1 VASSFPPHPTPQ
13 APGAA
18 LERSLGRWD
27 LTAIGVN
34 QVIGTAVFLMPAQIA
49 GLVGAWGPLAV
60 LAGGLATLVVG
71 LCFAEAGSRFEGTGG
86 AYLYTRAAFGR
97 FTSFEVGWL
106 AWFTRCSSQ
115 AAVTAGLTL
124 AVGRYVPVLATGWG
138 RAGLVATATFVFGA
152 VTWQGIR
159 QSAWVVNALTIGK
172 LLPLAIF
179 LATGLA
185 WVSPSRL
192 PALPPLGV
200 DDALSAGLMLIFLY
214 GGFEVVGVPAGEA
227 RDPRRHV
234 PFALVAT
241 IAVVTVL
248 FSVSQLVATATLP
261 GLARSATPLADAAQ
275 VTLGASGA
283 LFITAGSLLAMAG
296 NIAGQ
301 VLSGS
306 RFLYALGEQGDLPR
320 WFAFV
325 HPRRHT
331 PTHAV
336 LFTSVVALA
345 LALTGSFAAL
355 AALAAV
361 ARLLVYAGTC
371 GATLALRSPRW
382 SGRAGPATFTVPG
395 GPLVPV
401 LGVVVS
407 LGVGAGAT
415 RAQLTA
421 GLAFLALGAVLFLLA
436 RTRRSG
442 SLGSE

>member
-1 VASSFPPHPTPQ
+1 MTSPSPTDRGPE
-13 APGAA
+13 ARAGAA
-18 LERSLGRWD
+18 LERTLGRWD

-34 QVIGTAVFLMPAQIA
+34 QVIGTSVFLLPAQIA
-49 GLVGAWGPLAV
+49 ALVGAWGPLAV
-60 LAGGLATLVVG
+60 LAGGVATLLVG

-97 FTSFEVGWL
+97 FASFEVGWL

-124 AVGRYVPVLATGWG
+124 AAGRYAPALASGWG
-138 RAGLVATATFVFGA
+138 RAALIAAVTLVFGA

-159 QSAWVVNALTIGK
+159 QSAWVVNTLTVGK
-172 LLPLAIF
+172 LLPLGIF
-179 LATGLA
+179 LAAGLA

-192 PALPPLGV
+192 PELPPV
-200 DDALSAGLMLIFLY
+200 DVGQALSAGLLLIFLY

-241 IAVVTVL
+241 IAVVTVC
-248 FSVSQLVATATLP
+248 FSASQLVATVTLP
-261 GLARSATPLADAAQ
+261 RLASSATPLADAAH
-275 VTLGASGA
+275 VTLGEAGA
-283 LFITAGSLLAMAG
+283 LFITVGSLLAMSG

-306 RFLYALGEQGDLPR
+306 RFLFALGEQGDLPR

-325 HPRRHT
+325 HPRRRT

-336 LFTSVVALA
+336 AFTSVVALA

-355 AALAAV
+355 ASLAAV

-371 GATLALRSPRW
+371 GATLALRSARW
-382 SGRAGPATFTVPG
+382 AGRAPAATFTVPG
-395 GPLVPV
+395 GPVVPV
-401 LGVVVS
+401 LGIAVS
-407 LGVGAGAT
+407 LVVGAGAT
-415 RAQLTA
+415 RGQLTA
-421 GLAFLALGAVLFLLA
+421 GAAFLALGALLFLVA
-436 RTRRSG
+436 RARR
-442 SLGSE
+442 

>member
-1 VASSFPPHPTPQ
+1 VRSRSSPPQ
-13 APGAA
+13 ARHGAG
-18 LERSLGRWD
+18 LQRTLGRWD

-34 QVIGTAVFLMPAQIA
+34 QVIGTSVFLMPAQIA
-49 GLVGAWGPLAV
+49 ALVGGWGPLAV
-60 LAGGLATLVVG
+60 LAGGLATLAVG

-86 AYLYTRAAFGR
+86 PYLYTRAAFGR
-97 FTSFEVGWL
+97 FASFEVGWL

-124 AVGRYVPVLATGWG
+124 AVGRYAPALAVGWG
-138 RAGLVATATFVFGA
+138 RASLVAAVTLLFGA

-159 QSAWVVNALTIGK
+159 QSAWVVNTLTIGK

-179 LATGLA
+179 LAAGLA

-192 PALPPLGV
+192 PALAPVGV
-200 DDALSAGLMLIFLY
+200 DDALAAGLMLIFLY

-234 PFALVAT
+234 PFALVSTVT
-241 IAVVTVL
+241 IVTVL
-248 FSVSQLVATATLP
+248 FSLSQLTVTAILP
-261 GLARSATPLADAAQ
+261 DLARSGTPLADAAQ
-275 VTLGASGA
+275 ISLGAAGA
-283 LFITAGSLLAMAG
+283 LFITVGSLLAMAG

-306 RFLYALGEQGDLPR
+306 RYLYALGEQGDLPR

-325 HPRRHT
+325 HPRHHT

-336 LFTSVVALA
+336 AFTSAIALA

-371 GATLALRSPRW
+371 GATLALRSDRW
-382 SGRAGPATFTVPG
+382 LGRAAPATFTVPG

-401 LGVVVS
+401 LGIVVS
-407 LGVGAGAT
+407 LAVGAGAT
-415 RAQLTA
+415 RTQLTA
-421 GLAFLALGAVLFLLA
+421 GLAFLALGGVLFAVA
-436 RTRRSG
+436 RARS
-442 SLGSE
+442 

>member
-1 VASSFPPHPTPQ
+1 
-13 APGAA
+13 
-18 LERSLGRWD
+18 
-27 LTAIGVN
+27 
-34 QVIGTAVFLMPAQIA
+34 
-49 GLVGAWGPLAV
+49 V
-60 LAGGLATLVVG
+60 LAGGVATLVVG

-97 FTSFEVGWL
+97 FVSFEVGWL

-124 AVGRYVPVLATGWG
+124 AVGRYAPVLAAGWG
-138 RAGLVATATFVFGA
+138 RASLVAAVTLLFGA

-159 QSAWVVNALTIGK
+159 QSAWVVNTLTIGK

-179 LATGLA
+179 LAAGLA
-185 WVSPSRL
+185 WMSPSRL

-200 DDALSAGLMLIFLY
+200 NDALAAGLMLIFLY

-248 FSVSQLVATATLP
+248 FSLAQLVTTAALP
-261 GLARSATPLADAAQ
+261 GLAQSATPLADAAQ

-283 LFITAGSLLAMAG
+283 LFITVGSLLAMTG

-306 RFLYALGEQGDLPR
+306 RFLFALGEQGDLPR

-325 HPRRHT
+325 HPRHHT

-336 LFTSVVALA
+336 AFTSVVALA

-371 GATLALRSPRW
+371 GATLALRSDRW
-382 SGRAGPATFTVPG
+382 SGCAAPATFTVPG
-395 GPLVPV
+395 GPLVPA
-401 LGVVVS
+401 LGIVVS
-407 LGVGAGAT
+407 LAVGAGAT

-421 GLAFLALGAVLFLLA
+421 GAAFLALGAVLFVVA
-436 RTRRSG
+436 RARR
-442 SLGSE
+442 

>member
-1 VASSFPPHPTPQ
+1 MAAPLQQRRDPH
-13 APGAA
+13 ARDGAA
-18 LERSLGRWD
+18 LERTLGRWD

-34 QVIGTAVFLMPAQIA
+34 QVIGTSVFLLPAQIA
-49 GLVGAWGPLAV
+49 ALVGAWGPLAV

-97 FTSFEVGWL
+97 FASFEVGWL

-124 AVGRYVPVLATGWG
+124 AVGRYAPLLATGWG
-138 RAGLVATATFVFGA
+138 RTSLVAAVTLLFGA

-248 FSVSQLVATATLP
+248 FSLAQLVTTAALP
-261 GLARSATPLADAAQ
+261 GLAQSATPLADAAQ
-275 VTLGASGA
+275 VTLGTAGA
-283 LFITAGSLLAMAG
+283 LFITVGSLLAMTG

-306 RFLYALGEQGDLPR
+306 RFIYALGEQGDLPR

-325 HPRRHT
+325 HPRHHT

-336 LFTSVVALA
+336 AFTSVVALA

-371 GATLALRSPRW
+371 GATLALRSDRW
-382 SGRAGPATFTVPG
+382 SGRAAPATFTVPG

-401 LGVVVS
+401 LGIVVS
-407 LGVGAGAT
+407 LAVGAGAT

-421 GLAFLALGAVLFLLA
+421 GLAYHALGAGLFVVA
-436 RTRRSG
+436 RARR
-442 SLGSE
+442 